1 MKAFGKSSLM
11 GMYQG
16 LKESGSSSDWPLLL
30 ANVLHKLLLMKFKGV
45 PSPWKSYTWQTELSD
60 FKTASRVIMDES
72 PDLLEITEDSPYKD
86 SFMKDNGYNIAL
98 GTFGRTFS
106 VGRRAIIN
114 DDLEALRRQPERFGR
129 SASRT
134 IAKKCVA
141 GLEADGQT
149 YDNKSLFGVHT
160 GGAGPNNQNY
170 AANVTLDNTAAG
182 IAAVSTAMTAISK
195 AKDETGE
202 KMGLTPK
209 YILTG
214 PDLEDAALRITQG
227 QSFIPVNTTGGTTAT
242 GKAARL
248 EVLVEPFFTS
258 TTESYV
264 VADPQDA
271 PVLEC
276 GFLDGKQTPDLLV
289 KRINAVN
296 LAGGDDEWGYEFD
309 DIEFKIRW
317 DFAVQRAMYQGIFR
331 ISS

>member
-1 MKAFGKSSLM
+1 MKRASSSSLM
-11 GMYQG
+11 GQYQN
-16 LKESGSSSDWPLLL
+16 LKESGSTSDWPLLL
-30 ANVLHKLLLMKFKGV
+30 ANVLHKLLLMKFVGV
-45 PSPWKSYTWQTELSD
+45 PSPWKSYTWQTELND
-60 FKTASRVIMDES
+60 FKTANRVIMNES
-72 PDLLEITEDSPYKD
+72 PDLLRITEESPYKD
-86 SFMKDNGYNIAL
+86 SFMTDNGYGITL
-98 GTFGRTFS
+98 ETFGRVFS

-134 IAKKCVA
+134 LAKQCVV
-141 GLEADGQT
+141 GIEMDGKT
-149 YDNKSLFGVHT
+149 YDGKSLFGVHT

-170 AANVTLDNTAAG
+170 AANVTIDNSAAG
-182 IAAVSTAMTAISK
+182 ILAVSTAMTAISK

-202 KMGLTPK
+202 KMGLIPK
-209 YILTG
+209 YLLVP
-214 PDLEDAALRITQG
+214 PDLEDAALRLTQG
-227 QSFIPVNTTGGTTAT
+227 QSFIPVNTAGGTTVV

-248 EVLVEPFFTS
+248 EVLVEPFFNS
-258 TTESYV
+258 ATESYV
-264 VADPQDA
+264 MADPADC
-271 PVLEC
+271 PVIEV

-331 ISS
+331 MSS

>member
-1 MKAFGKSSLM
+1 MLKKDSLLQK
-11 GMYQG
+11 YHD
-16 LKESGSSSDWPLLL
+16 LKESGSTSDWPLLL
-30 ANVLHKLLLMKFKGV
+30 ANVLHKLLLMKFVGV
-45 PSPWKSYTWQTELSD
+45 PSPWKSYTWQTELND
-60 FKTASRVIMDES
+60 FKTANRVIMNES
-72 PDLLEITEDSPYKD
+72 PDLLAITEEQGYKD
-86 SFMKDNGYNIAL
+86 SNISDNGYGITL

-134 IAKKCVA
+134 LAKQCVA
-141 GLEADGQT
+141 AIENDGKAYDGL
-149 YDNKSLFGVHT
+149 SLFATTHK
-160 GGAGPNNQNY
+160 GGANFQG
-170 AANVTLDNTAAG
+170 NVTIDNSAAG
-182 IAAVSTAMTAISK
+182 ILAVSKAMTAISK
-195 AKDETGE
+195 AQDETGE
-202 KMGLTPK
+202 KMGLIPK
-209 YILTG
+209 YLLVP
-214 PDLEDAALRITQG
+214 PDLEDGALRLTQG
-227 QSFIPVNTTGGTTAT
+227 QSFMPISTTGGTTVV

-258 TTESYV
+258 ATESYV
-264 VADPQDA
+264 MADPADC
-271 PVLEC
+271 PVIEV

-331 ISS
+331 MSS

>member
-1 MKAFGKSSLM
+1 MKSFGKNSLM
-11 GMYQG
+11 GKYQG
-16 LKESGSSSDWPLLL
+16 LKESGSTSDWPLLL
-30 ANVLHKLLLMKFKGV
+30 ANVLHKLLLMKFVGV
-45 PSPWKSYTWQTELSD
+45 PSPWKSYTWQTELND
-60 FKTASRVIMDES
+60 FKSANRVIMNES
-72 PDLLEITEDSPYKD
+72 PDLLPVVEGGSYKD
-86 SFMKDNGYNIAL
+86 SFMGDNGYSIQLN
-98 GTFGRTFS
+98 TYGRTFS
-106 VGRRAIIN
+106 VSRQAIIN

-134 IAKKCVA
+134 IAKYCVA
-141 GLEADGQT
+141 AIEQDGVA

-170 AANVTLDNTAAG
+170 AANVTLDNTAAS
-182 IAAVSTAMTAISK
+182 ITAVSVAMTAISK

-209 YILTG
+209 YLLVC

-227 QSFIPVNTTGGTTAT
+227 QSFIPVNTTGGTTQI
-242 GKAARL
+242 GKASRL
-248 EVLVEPFFTS
+248 EVLVEPFFNS
-258 TTESYV
+258 VTESYV
-264 VADPQDA
+264 MADPADC
-271 PVLEC
+271 PVIEV

-317 DFAVQRAMYQGIFR
+317 DFVVQRAMYQGIFR
-331 ISS
+331 VSS